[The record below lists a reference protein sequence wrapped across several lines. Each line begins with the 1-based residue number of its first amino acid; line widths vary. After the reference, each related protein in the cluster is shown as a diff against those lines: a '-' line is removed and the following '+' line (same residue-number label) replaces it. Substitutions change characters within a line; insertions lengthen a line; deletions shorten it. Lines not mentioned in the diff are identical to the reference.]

1 MGRISVICI
10 RKTKNGRPP
19 LNLLYLFSTNLVSI
33 FRLTRSIFSLLSIIL
48 LIATR
53 IASAQDLRLFEET
66 ESNNV
71 TEGENRA
78 RTVRR
83 DSDGNIIT
91 GPEFTLI
98 GTTRL
103 GDNFIAVVEDR
114 VGEIIP
120 ISFSKGAETPI
131 PGYPGFQVL
140 DIGSGNVVMRYPGN
154 VSCIEFRNQ
163 GVSCEASDIGRLELA
178 NADPLES
185 SLDNLNSSVSPSS
198 AEEPSPN
205 PFEALLERA
214 SNSDVEGDS
223 SAFTPRRINPEDVP
237 PGMRVVSTPFGDRL
251 VEEE

>member
-1 MGRISVICI
+1 M
-10 RKTKNGRPP
+10 
-19 LNLLYLFSTNLVSI
+19 NLLYLFSTNLVSS
-33 FRLTRSIFSLLSIIL
+33 FRFMWSIFSLLSIIL

-71 TEGENRA
+71 TGGEDRA
-78 RTVRR
+78 STVRR
-83 DSDGNIIT
+83 DGDGNIIA
-91 GPEFTLI
+91 GPEFTLV

-120 ISFSKGAETPI
+120 ISFSSGAETPI
-131 PGYPGFQVL
+131 PGYPGFRVV
-140 DIGSGNVVMRYPGN
+140 DIGSGNVVMRYPGS
-154 VSCIEFRNQ
+154 VSCIEFRKQ
-163 GVSCEASDIGRLELA
+163 GVSCEASDIARLELA

-185 SLDNLNSSVSPSS
+185 SASGMILNNLNSPDSPS
-198 AEEPSPN
+198 ANEETPPN

-214 SNSDVEGDS
+214 SNPDAEADS
-223 SAFTPRRINPEDVP
+223 SAFEPRRINPRDVP